1 MKYLKILPLLLAA
14 GALTVA
20 GCGDDSSSDTG
31 AVADA
36 GNAVD
41 RAFIAD
47 MVPHHQSAVT
57 MAKIAQERGE
67 SAFVKQ
73 LADDIVRTQN
83 QEIDV
88 MRSADRTL
96 AEAGIQKGSLG
107 VAEHMMGMDADV
119 ASLKTAEPFDKAFI
133 TEMIP
138 HHEGAVTMAN
148 AELSKGQS
156 TKLKLLA
163 QDIVTA
169 QEREIA
175 AMRKHIGAPAAEKSD
190 ETGAHGGGHSG

>member
-1 MKYLKILPLLLAA
+1 MKYMKILPVLLAA

-20 GCGDDSSSDTG
+20 GCGDDSSSDTT
-31 AVADA
+31 ASAA

-47 MVPHHQSAVT
+47 MVPHHESAVQ

-88 MRSADRTL
+88 MRREDQTL

-119 ASLKTAEPFDKAFI
+119 ASLKTAKAFDKAFI

-148 AELSKGQS
+148 AELSKGKS

-163 QDIVTA
+163 QDIVSA

-175 AMRKHIGAPAAEKSD
+175 AMRKHLGADAPPASD
-190 ETGAHGGGHSG
+190 EMGGHSG

>member
-1 MKYLKILPLLLAA
+1 MKYMKILPVLLAA

-20 GCGDDSSSDTG
+20 GCGDDSSSDT
-31 AVADA
+31 AASAA

-47 MVPHHQSAVT
+47 MVPHHESAVQ

-88 MRSADRTL
+88 MRREDQTL

-119 ASLKTAEPFDKAFI
+119 ASLKTAKAFDKAFI

-148 AELSKGQS
+148 AELSKGKS

-163 QDIVTA
+163 QDIVSA

-175 AMRKHIGAPAAEKSD
+175 AMRKHLGADAPPASD
-190 ETGAHGGGHSG
+190 EMGGHSG

>member
-1 MKYLKILPLLLAA
+1 MKYTKILPVLLAA

-31 AVADA
+31 ASAA

-47 MVPHHQSAVT
+47 MVPHHESAVT

-88 MRSADRTL
+88 MRSEDRTL
-96 AEAGIQKGSLG
+96 AEAGVQKGSLG
-107 VAEHMMGMDADV
+107 VAEHKMGMGADV

-133 TEMIP
+133 TMMTP
-138 HHEGAVTMAN
+138 HHEGAVTMAK

-175 AMRKHIGAPAAEKSD
+175 AMRKHLGAPAAEKSD
-190 ETGAHGGGHSG
+190 ETGAHGAGHSG

>member
-1 MKYLKILPLLLAA
+1 MKYTKILPVLLAA

-31 AVADA
+31 ASAA

-57 MAKIAQERGE
+57 MAKIAQDRGE

-73 LADDIVRTQN
+73 LAADIVRTQN
-83 QEIDV
+83 QEIQL
-88 MRSADRTL
+88 MRREDQTL
-96 AEAGIQKGSLG
+96 AEAGIEKGSLG

-119 ASLKTAEPFDKAFI
+119 ESLKTAKPFDKAFI

-138 HHEGAVTMAN
+138 HHEGAVTMAK
-148 AELSKGQS
+148 AELSKGKS

-163 QDIVTA
+163 QDVITA

-175 AMRKHIGAPAAEKSD
+175 AMRKHIGAEASD
-190 ETGAHGGGHSG
+190 QMGGHSG

>member
-1 MKYLKILPLLLAA
+1 MKYMKILPVLLAA

-31 AVADA
+31 ASAA

-57 MAKIAQERGE
+57 MARIAQERGE

-83 QEIDV
+83 QEIEV
-88 MRSADRTL
+88 MRREDQAL
-96 AEAGIQKGSLG
+96 AEAGIEKGSLG
-107 VAEHMMGMDADV
+107 VAEHMMGMDSDV
-119 ASLKTAEPFDKAFI
+119 ESLKTAKPFDKAFI
-133 TEMIP
+133 AEMLP
-138 HHEGAVTMAN
+138 HHEGAVTMAK
-148 AELSKGQS
+148 AELSKGKS

-175 AMRKHIGAPAAEKSD
+175 AMRKHLGADAPPASD
-190 ETGAHGGGHSG
+190 EMEGHSG

>member
-1 MKYLKILPLLLAA
+1 MKYTKILPVLLAA

-20 GCGDDSSSDTG
+20 GCGDDSSSDT
-31 AVADA
+31 AASAA

-47 MVPHHQSAVT
+47 MVPHHESAVT
-57 MAKIAQERGE
+57 MAKIAQERSE

-73 LADDIVRTQN
+73 LAEDIVRTQN
-83 QEIDV
+83 QEIAL
-88 MRSADRTL
+88 MRREDQTL
-96 AEAGIQKGSLG
+96 AEAGIEKGSLG

-119 ASLKTAEPFDKAFI
+119 DSLKTAKPFDKAFI

-148 AELSKGQS
+148 AELSKGKS

-163 QDIVTA
+163 QDIITA

-175 AMRKHIGAPAAEKSD
+175 AMRKHMGAPAAEKSD

>member
-1 MKYLKILPLLLAA
+1 MKYTKILPVLLAA

-20 GCGDDSSSDTG
+20 GCGDDNSSSDTG
-31 AVADA
+31 AAAA

-88 MRSADRTL
+88 MRREDQTL
-96 AEAGIQKGSLG
+96 AEAGIEKGSLG

-119 ASLKTAEPFDKAFI
+119 QSLKTAKPFDKAFI

-148 AELSKGQS
+148 AELSKGKS

-163 QDIVTA
+163 QDIITA

-175 AMRKHIGAPAAEKSD
+175 AMRKHLGADAPPASD
-190 ETGAHGGGHSG
+190 EMGGHSG

>member
-1 MKYLKILPLLLAA
+1 MKYMKILPVLLAA

-20 GCGDDSSSDTG
+20 GCGDDSSSDTAAG
-31 AVADA
+31 AA

-41 RAFIAD
+41 RAFVAD
-47 MVPHHQSAVT
+47 MVPHHESAVT

-83 QEIDV
+83 EEIDV
-88 MRSADRTL
+88 MRSEDRTL
-96 AEAGIQKGSLG
+96 AEAGVQKGSLG
-107 VAEHMMGMDADV
+107 VAEHKMGMGADV

-133 TEMIP
+133 TMMTP
-138 HHEGAVTMAN
+138 HHEGAVTMAK

-175 AMRKHIGAPAAEKSD
+175 AMRKHLGAPAAEKSD
-190 ETGAHGGGHSG
+190 ETGAHGSGHSG

>member
-1 MKYLKILPLLLAA
+1 MKYTKILPVLLAA

-20 GCGDDSSSDTG
+20 GCGDDSSSDT
-31 AVADA
+31 AASAA

-47 MVPHHQSAVT
+47 MVPHHESAVT
-57 MAKIAQERGE
+57 MAKIAQERSE

-73 LADDIVRTQN
+73 LAEDIVRTQN
-83 QEIDV
+83 QEIAL
-88 MRSADRTL
+88 MRREDQTL
-96 AEAGIQKGSLG
+96 AEAGIEKGSLG

-119 ASLKTAEPFDKAFI
+119 DSLKTAKPFDKAFI

-148 AELSKGQS
+148 AELSKGKS

-163 QDIVTA
+163 QDIITA

-175 AMRKHIGAPAAEKSD
+175 AMRAHPGAGAPPASD
-190 ETGAHGGGHSG
+190 EMGGHSG

>member
-1 MKYLKILPLLLAA
+1 MKYTKILPVLLAA

-31 AVADA
+31 ASAA

-47 MVPHHQSAVT
+47 MVKHHQSAVA
-57 MAKIAQERGE
+57 MATIAQERGE

-73 LADDIVRTQN
+73 LADDIVRTQDE
-83 QEIDV
+83 EIDV
-88 MRSADRTL
+88 MRGEDQTL
-96 AEAGIQKGSLG
+96 AEAGIEKGSLG

-119 ASLKTAEPFDKAFI
+119 ASLKTAKPFDKAFI
-133 TEMIP
+133 AEMLP
-138 HHEGAVTMAN
+138 HHEGAVTMAE
-148 AELSKGQS
+148 AELSKGKS
-156 TKLKLLA
+156 TKLKLVA
-163 QDIVTA
+163 QDIITA

-175 AMRKHIGAPAAEKSD
+175 AMRKHVGGDAPKASD
-190 ETGAHGGGHSG
+190 ETGGHSG

>member
-1 MKYLKILPLLLAA
+1 MKYMKILPVLLAA

-20 GCGDDSSSDTG
+20 GCGDDSSSDTAAG
-31 AVADA
+31 AA

-47 MVPHHQSAVT
+47 MVPHHESAVQ

-88 MRSADRTL
+88 MRREDRTL
-96 AEAGIQKGSLG
+96 ADAGIQKGSLG
-107 VAEHMMGMDADV
+107 VAEHMMGMDADL
-119 ASLKTAEPFDKAFI
+119 ASLKTAKPFDKAFI
-133 TEMIP
+133 TDMIP

-148 AELSKGQS
+148 AELSKGKS

-163 QDIVTA
+163 QDIITA

-175 AMRKHIGAPAAEKSD
+175 AMRKHLGPDAPPSD
-190 ETGAHGGGHSG
+190 EMEGHSG

>member
-1 MKYLKILPLLLAA
+1 MKYTKILPVLLAA

-31 AVADA
+31 ASAA

-57 MAKIAQERGE
+57 MAKIAQDRGE

-73 LADDIVRTQN
+73 LAADIVRTQN
-83 QEIDV
+83 QEIQL
-88 MRSADRTL
+88 MRREDQTL
-96 AEAGIQKGSLG
+96 AEAGIEKGSLG
-107 VAEHMMGMDADV
+107 VPEHMMGMDADV
-119 ASLKTAEPFDKAFI
+119 ESLKTAKPFDKAFI

-138 HHEGAVTMAN
+138 HHEGAVTMAK
-148 AELSKGQS
+148 AELSKGKS

-163 QDIVTA
+163 QDVITA

-175 AMRKHIGAPAAEKSD
+175 AMRKHIGAEASD
-190 ETGAHGGGHSG
+190 QMGGHSG

>member
-1 MKYLKILPLLLAA
+1 MKYTKILPVLLAA

-20 GCGDDSSSDTG
+20 GCGDDSSSDT
-31 AVADA
+31 AASAA

-47 MVPHHQSAVT
+47 MVPHHESAVT
-57 MAKIAQERGE
+57 MAKIAQERSE

-73 LADDIVRTQN
+73 LAEDIVRTQN
-83 QEIDV
+83 QEIAL
-88 MRSADRTL
+88 MRREDQTL
-96 AEAGIQKGSLG
+96 AEAGIEKGSLG

-119 ASLKTAEPFDKAFI
+119 DSLKTAKPFDKAFI

-148 AELSKGQS
+148 AELSKGKS
-156 TKLKLLA
+156 TKLELLA
-163 QDIVTA
+163 QDIITA

-175 AMRKHIGAPAAEKSD
+175 AMRKHLGADAPPASD
-190 ETGAHGGGHSG
+190 EMGGHSG

>member
-1 MKYLKILPLLLAA
+1 MKYMKILPVLLAA

-31 AVADA
+31 ASAA

-57 MAKIAQERGE
+57 MARIAQERGE

-83 QEIDV
+83 QEIEV
-88 MRSADRTL
+88 MRREDQTL
-96 AEAGIQKGSLG
+96 AEAGIEKGSLG
-107 VAEHMMGMDADV
+107 VAEHMMGMDSDV
-119 ASLKTAEPFDKAFI
+119 ESLKTAKPFDKAFI
-133 TEMIP
+133 AEMLP
-138 HHEGAVTMAN
+138 HHEGAVTMAK
-148 AELSKGQS
+148 AELSKGKS

-175 AMRKHIGAPAAEKSD
+175 AMRKHLGADAPPASD
-190 ETGAHGGGHSG
+190 EMEGHSG

>member
-1 MKYLKILPLLLAA
+1 MKYMKILPVLLAA

-31 AVADA
+31 AGAA

-41 RAFIAD
+41 RAFVAD
-47 MVPHHQSAVT
+47 MVPHHQSAVA

-88 MRSADRTL
+88 MRREDQTL

-119 ASLKTAEPFDKAFI
+119 ESLKTAKPFDKAFI

-138 HHEGAVTMAN
+138 HHEGAVTMAK
-148 AELSKGQS
+148 AELSKGKS
-156 TKLKLLA
+156 TKLKLVA
-163 QDIVTA
+163 QGIVTA

-175 AMRKHIGAPAAEKSD
+175 AMRKHLGADAPPASD
-190 ETGAHGGGHSG
+190 EMEGHSG

>member
-1 MKYLKILPLLLAA
+1 MKYTKILPVLLAA

-20 GCGDDSSSDTG
+20 GCGDDDSSDTAASG
-31 AVADA
+31 A

-88 MRSADRTL
+88 MRREDRTL
-96 AEAGIQKGSLG
+96 AEAGIEQGSLG

-119 ASLKTAEPFDKAFI
+119 ESLKTAKPFDKAFI

-138 HHEGAVTMAN
+138 HHEGAVTMAK
-148 AELSKGQS
+148 AELSKGKS

-175 AMRKHIGAPAAEKSD
+175 AMRKHLGDDAPPASD
-190 ETGAHGGGHSG
+190 ETGGHSG

>member
-1 MKYLKILPLLLAA
+1 MKYMKIMPVLLAA
-14 GALTVA
+14 GALAVA
-20 GCGDDSSSDTG
+20 GCGDDSSSDTAAG
-31 AVADA
+31 AA

-41 RAFIAD
+41 RAFVAD
-47 MVPHHQSAVT
+47 MVAHHESAVQ
-57 MAKIAQERGE
+57 MATIAQERGE

-88 MRSADRTL
+88 MRGEDRTL

-107 VAEHMMGMDADV
+107 VAEHMMGMDSDV
-119 ASLKTAEPFDKAFI
+119 ASLKTATPFDKAFI
-133 TEMIP
+133 GEMVP
-138 HHEGAVTMAN
+138 HHEGAVTMAK
-148 AELSKGQS
+148 AELSKGKS

-163 QDIVTA
+163 QDIITA

-175 AMRKHIGAPAAEKSD
+175 AMREHLGTDTPPAKD
-190 ETGAHGGGHSG
+190 EMGGHSG

>member
-1 MKYLKILPLLLAA
+1 MKYMKIVPVLLAA
-14 GALTVA
+14 SALTVA
-20 GCGDDSSSDTG
+20 GCGDDSSSDT
-31 AVADA
+31 AASAA

-88 MRSADRTL
+88 MRREDQTL
-96 AEAGIQKGSLG
+96 AEAGVEKGSLG

-119 ASLKTAEPFDKAFI
+119 ESLKTAKPFDKAFI

-138 HHEGAVTMAN
+138 HHEGAVTMAK
-148 AELSKGQS
+148 AELSKGKS

-163 QDIVTA
+163 QDIITA

-175 AMRKHIGAPAAEKSD
+175 AMRKHIGAEASD
-190 ETGAHGGGHSG
+190 QMGGHSG